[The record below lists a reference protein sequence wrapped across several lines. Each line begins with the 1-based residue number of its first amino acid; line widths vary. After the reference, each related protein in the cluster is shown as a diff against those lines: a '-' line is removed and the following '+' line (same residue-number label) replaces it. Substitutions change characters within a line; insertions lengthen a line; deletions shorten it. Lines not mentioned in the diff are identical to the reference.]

1 MLLFAQEGLPQVLSD
16 ELLLLVLQMF
26 KLTDKPQLRIGYNSM
41 GADCII
47 NNLHMHVFTT
57 QNLFQ
62 LPDGAEDKGLPIETA
77 DKRLFFKSNL
87 QHKDKDEINMFNCGV
102 RFGEVLNF
110 PIKALLISPD
120 ILSEDTSLED
130 AQEALSHA
138 CGVAINMMIDLNIPH
153 NILVTDEGMTV
164 FVIPRKFDMLIEKV
178 PFYTSF
184 ESLCGFVKYKTSQSF
199 AQASEDETCQL
210 MSEKVSLSSQEFDD
224 FKQNLMSKFM
234 KEYESSVV
242 EITEGMSQLKV

>member
-1 MLLFAQEGLPQVLSD
+1 M
-16 ELLLLVLQMF
+16 
-26 KLTDKPQLRIGYNSM
+26 
-41 GADCII
+41 
-47 NNLHMHVFTT
+47 
-57 QNLFQ
+57 
-62 LPDGAEDKGLPIETA
+62 PIETA

-153 NILVTDEGMTV
+153 NILVTHDGMTV

-210 MSEKVSLSSQEFDD
+210 MSEKVSLSS
-224 FKQNLMSKFM
+224 
-234 KEYESSVV
+234 
-242 EITEGMSQLKV
+242 